1 MVKNENYYTI
11 FGWMLNEL
19 KLSGIDLIVYA
30 IIYSFSQDGESEF
43 KGSVAYISDFT
54 GGSTKTIRRSLIRL
68 EEMGY
73 IAKCERNQ
81 SAGSANS
88 YRSIVDLD
96 LLLRGVGQN
105 DRPSPPGGG
114 GLVKMTTPVGQNDQG
129 VGQNDHPIKNT
140 SISTAY
146 KEERKKE
153 KEIYKEK
160 EGADEE
166 FAQMT
171 DEELLRWGERSCD
184 LNDPAQ
190 ETAFYAWCNECRK
203 RRETTKRWK
212 GKIIKNDHVFEILKS
227 HEEVMDEM
235 GVNDN
240 LKDVLKQFLRN
251 AYLNKHLISNDKLV
265 DIICRLNEYYE
276 HDEDGKIRSV
286 CKAIEGGWY
295 DIRELKR

>member
-54 GGSTKTIRRSLIRL
+54 GGSAKTIRRSLIRL

-105 DRPSPPGGG
+105 D
-114 GLVKMTTPVGQNDQG
+114 
-129 VGQNDHPIKNT
+129 HPIKNT

-146 KEERKKE
+146 REERKKE

-251 AYLNKHLISNDKLV
+251 AYLNKHLISNDKLI
-265 DIICRLNEYYE
+265 DIICRLDEYYE